1 LTTETSK
8 AIGAR
13 SALVTGAS
21 SGIGLEL
28 AKLFA
33 RDGYRLVLVA
43 RNRES
48 LTQLGKELA
57 GKYGVSVK
65 VIVKDLSVPFAPE
78 EIYVELQKQSI
89 TIDVLVNC
97 AGLGASGLFSEIDL
111 DTDVRTI
118 QVNMVALTKLT
129 KFFLKD
135 MLQRRNGRILN
146 VASTAALQP
155 GPLMAVYYATKAYVL
170 SFSEAPAIALQLT
183 FDSLAPWITVDQ
195 LAN

>member
-1 LTTETSK
+1 MTTETSK